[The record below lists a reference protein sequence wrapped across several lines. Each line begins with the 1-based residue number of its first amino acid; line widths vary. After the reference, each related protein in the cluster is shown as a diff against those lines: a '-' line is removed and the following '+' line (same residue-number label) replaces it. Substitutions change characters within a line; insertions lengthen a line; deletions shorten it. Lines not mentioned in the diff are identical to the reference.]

1 MFRKKTHGQIIGEEL
16 TEGFSHI
23 GTAMAEAGR
32 AAAEQ
37 LAPRVEAAREATGPA
52 LEAARV
58 AVAPKVAAAAAVAA
72 PAVEAAREALSP
84 RLEAAREA
92 AAPHIA
98 SAVTAAQA
106 AATRAAADFGPRVEA
121 AREAAQKTLA
131 KDVVPR
137 LTAAQAATLAYAT
150 PKVLAAREAV
160 TPVFENTRETIAAG
174 LHNALEELEVRRE
187 EMVAS
192 TAEAKKQA
200 AKKRKALEKKSA
212 KTAKKAKRTAGMESP
227 RRWPWLLAVVA
238 IGAVAFAVLRR
249 RKDDELWNPAPTG
262 DGPVPS
268 YREDPVPSSPSHS
281 GKTVS
286 EATTAPGDS
295 TPPDSDM
302 GMQPQQLAHG
312 SAGPVEDTPFAP
324 GAEGVEDEPGRGA
337 APEPFSDEGPGDAG
351 PTAGPADRQR

>member
-1 MFRKKTHGQIIGEEL
+1 
-16 TEGFSHI
+16 
-23 GTAMAEAGR
+23 
-32 AAAEQ
+32 
-37 LAPRVEAAREATGPA
+37 
-52 LEAARV
+52 
-58 AVAPKVAAAAAVAA
+58 A